1 MNDKEGGMRHKWY
14 MHRAKLKG
22 IVARYDEHLW
32 GDPFLD
38 DSEWDIELSRKCQRC
53 GKVEYVSHCKHAG
66 KCEIEAEY
74 ESPYELLCVLADPDW
89 LREHADELALFP
101 PLMLT
106 ENVP

>member
-1 MNDKEGGMRHKWY
+1 MISNETRWAY
-14 MHRAKLKG
+14 YRAPLKG

-38 DSEWDIELSRKCQRC
+38 DPEWDGELSCRCQRC
-53 GKVEYVSHCKHAG
+53 EHVEYVSYCKRAG
-66 KCEIEAEY
+66 KCEIEAAY
-74 ESPYELLCVLADPDW
+74 ESPRELLRVHADPEW

-106 ENVP
+106 END